1 MNRVYPD
8 VIRLVE
14 SGLIDARTAV
24 TASLPLSEFKAAFGA
39 AVAREGLKVIVRPSE

>member
-24 TASLPLSEFKAAFGA
+24 TASRPLSEFEAAFGA
-39 AVAREGLKVIVRPSE
+39 AAAREGLKVIVRPTE